1 MHYGKITLL
10 SIIIAVVAVL
20 YAYIL
25 SDRLVIAKNKINAL
39 QAKKTALEM
48 EIKSHN
54 EKSLETNR
62 QIKELKLKVEKG
74 KRDNPDAYRCWDI
87 RIPDN
92 LLK

>member
-1 MHYGKITLL
+1 MSYGKL
-10 SIIIAVVAVL
+10 SLMSVVIAAVAVL

-25 SDRLVIAKNKINAL
+25 SDRLAIAKNKINAL
-39 QAKKTALEM
+39 QAEKTALET
-48 EIKSHN
+48 EVKSYN
-54 EKSLETNR
+54 EKSLETNK
-62 QIKELKLKVEKG
+62 QIRELRLKVEQG